1 MTVATLLNT
10 LSRKYR
16 SINDKNLSAKLNMY
30 PSTVSRIR
38 RGEKNVG
45 PAFILAVHE
54 ATDIPVKEIRR
65 QLEQKEN

>member
-1 MTVATLLNT
+1 
-10 LSRKYR
+10 
-16 SINDKNLSAKLNMY
+16 MY